1 MDSVL
6 INGENADSLSNAA
19 TEYNT
24 ISAGSNWSTISND
37 RKQLISAPGK
47 IKNLYVELSAAPGAG
62 DAFIFTLIVNG
73 APSALVVTISGG
85 ADTQGFDATEVDV
98 VAGDEVQ
105 IRSTYTGSPGTPSA
119 RWSFMFTSDNAKES
133 NILGSVGTGTAA
145 IIYCKVT
152 NYNSSGGGSAT
163 QNEHRVVIPTNGTIK
178 NLYVELSQ
186 APGTGGDAWTF
197 TLQKGTPP
205 GALGDTA
212 LVVTITEPDRTGN
225 NVADSVAVSAGDVV
239 VMKVTETGTAVDCD
253 AFFGFTFVADTDGES
268 LILGGGN
275 SNLRQDGTPEYNPL
289 QNYFARTWAATETS
303 RYQLG
308 QAMTLKKFYV
318 LLGGPPG
325 SGDAYTFKV
334 RLNETDPASGL
345 SVTITDAS
353 TTGNDVANEVA
364 VTNSYDEVAI
374 KAQASGTP
382 VGRDAYWGVVAYIA
396 PVVVGG
402 SGRSAAG
409 AAMLLM

>member
-6 INGENADSLSNAA
+6 INGGNANPLSPIA
-19 TEYNT
+19 TEYCT
-24 ISAGSNWSTISND
+24 IAGGANWSTVANE

-47 IKNLYVELSAAPGAG
+47 IKNLYIELSAAVTGSW
-62 DAFIFTLIVNG
+62 FTFTLMVNDAASG
-73 APSALVVTISGG
+73 LAVTITTGN
-85 ADTQGFDATEVDV
+85 TQGSNTADEVDV

-105 IRSTYTGSPGTPSA
+105 IRCTESANNSPSA
-119 RWSFMFTSDNAKES
+119 RWSLMFTSDNAKES
-133 NILGSVGTGTAA
+133 NILGGVGTGTGNS
-145 IIYCKVT
+145 YCKVT
-152 NYNSSGGGSAT
+152 NYNSGGGGSGV
-163 QNEHRVVIPTNGTIK
+163 QNDHRVVIPTNGTIK
-178 NLYVELSQ
+178 NLYVELNQ

-197 TLQKGTPP
+197 TLKLDSG
-205 GALGDTA
+205 GGLGDTA

-268 LILGGGN
+268 LILGG
-275 SNLRQDGTPEYNPL
+275 SNGSLRTDGIAVYNPL
-289 QNYFARTWAATETS
+289 QNYYTRIWATAETT

-318 LLGGPPG
+318 LLNGSQGP
-325 SGDAYTFKV
+325 GDGYTLKV
-334 RLNETDPASGL
+334 RLNEADPASGL
-345 SVTITDAS
+345 SVTITGAS
-353 TTGNDVANEVA
+353 TTGNDISNTVT

-382 VGRDAYWGVVAYIA
+382 FGRDAYWGVVCFIEPPA
-396 PVVVGG
+396 VGA
-402 SGRSAAG
+402 RRIFIT
-409 AAMLLM
+409 